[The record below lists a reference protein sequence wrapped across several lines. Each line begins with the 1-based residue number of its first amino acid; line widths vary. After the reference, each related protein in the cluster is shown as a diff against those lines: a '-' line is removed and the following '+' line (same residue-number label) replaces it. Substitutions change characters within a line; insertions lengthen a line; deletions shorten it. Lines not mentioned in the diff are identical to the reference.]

1 MCSAPHQLA
10 PLIAVFNASEDTVDC
25 VTMFFEAKGYRAI
38 GETWAAR
45 DPLTPEAA
53 EAFIARYHPDVV
65 VFDVSLPY
73 EANWNNF
80 IEFRRHVNDRNV
92 AVVLTTT
99 NKRAL
104 TELIGSTNAIEILGK
119 PYDLEQLAAAVRRAL
134 PTVG

>member
-1 MCSAPHQLA
+1 
-10 PLIAVFNASEDTVDC
+10 
-25 VTMFFEAKGYRAI
+25 
-38 GETWAAR
+38 
-45 DPLTPEAA
+45 
-53 EAFIARYHPDVV
+53 
-65 VFDVSLPY
+65 VSLPY